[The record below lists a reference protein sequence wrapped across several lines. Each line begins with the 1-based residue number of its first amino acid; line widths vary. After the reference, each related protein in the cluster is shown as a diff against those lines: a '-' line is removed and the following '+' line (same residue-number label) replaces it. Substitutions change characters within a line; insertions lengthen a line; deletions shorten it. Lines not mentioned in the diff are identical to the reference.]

1 MICNWYLID
10 EPFTYMHQL
19 SGKEQEVADEQELS
33 SRDTK
38 AQIGGALEELV
49 EPISSLSPSARC

>member
-1 MICNWYLID
+1 
-10 EPFTYMHQL
+10 MHQL